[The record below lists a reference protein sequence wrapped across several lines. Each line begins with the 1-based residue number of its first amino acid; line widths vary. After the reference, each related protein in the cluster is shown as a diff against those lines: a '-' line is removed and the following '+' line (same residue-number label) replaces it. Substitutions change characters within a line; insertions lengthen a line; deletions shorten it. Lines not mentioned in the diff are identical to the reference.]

1 MLISPLLATLQKKL
15 KTSSP
20 APLFSTSQTA
30 SNAVIPTA
38 SAHNYS
44 STPHHNLAPSHSRV
58 ISLHAHSVATAMHS
72 FLYNIS
78 HTPRERSPHAL
89 PCSNNGETA
98 AEKKE
103 TTNKADLNPNIRKCS
118 HWCGDLILCYNA
130 TIIFKF
136 ELIMSKLFHH
146 GQSFAL
152 LTSCFTN
159 IWGMCLMQVF
169 TLGFLQLYVLFGLY
183 AITSLP
189 NFKRRGLVNFSSM
202 DYLIFT
208 RWLLFY

>member
-44 STPHHNLAPSHSRV
+44 SMPHHNSVPPHSRV
-58 ISLHAHSVATAMHS
+58 ISLHAHSVAAAMHS

-89 PCSNNGETA
+89 PCNSNGETA

-103 TTNKADLNPNIRKCS
+103 TTNKTDLNPKIRKCS
-118 HWCGDLILCYNA
+118 HWCGDLISCYNA
-130 TIIFKF
+130 FILPSLVDIPTIYISCTLMHLFNVQHTCNRWISNFCK
-136 ELIMSKLFHH
+136 LQQIMHQIHFNH
-146 GQSFAL
+146 
-152 LTSCFTN
+152 TSTPFWYFQ
-159 IWGMCLMQVF
+159 I
-169 TLGFLQLYVLFGLY
+169 
-183 AITSLP
+183 
-189 NFKRRGLVNFSSM
+189 
-202 DYLIFT
+202 
-208 RWLLFY
+208 